1 MRPRG
6 LAHLTALFNTSMIDA
21 QEEGQAGGIVPGK
34 QFSYTVSH
42 ALTGLRLDQFLAVTA
57 PATSR
62 SLFAEAIGKGLVA
75 VDGVVRKS
83 SYRVKAGEVMEGCI
97 EPPPSLDVV
106 PQAIEFAVI
115 YEDEHLLALS
125 KPPGLVVHPGSGN
138 RDRTLANGLVH
149 HCLSIAS
156 VGEAS
161 RPGIVHRLD
170 KDTSGVML
178 VAKQEVVHRRL
189 VEAFKTRSLIKEYQ
203 ALVHGRMRDT
213 SGRVVAAIG
222 RHPQHRQ
229 KMAVLTTGGRHA
241 VSNWQVLREFSLPL
255 SLLKVTIETGRTHQ
269 IRVHMAHLGHPLA
282 GDQLYG
288 GSRPGL
294 YPRQLLHAARL
305 VFEHPMSGREME
317 VSAPLWPDFAEVLSR
332 LESAPA

>member
-1 MRPRG
+1 MMH
-6 LAHLTALFNTSMIDA
+6 AKD
-21 QEEGQAGGIVPGK
+21 EGQAEGIIPGER
-34 QFSYTVSH
+34 FSYAVSP
-42 ALTGLRLDQFLAVTA
+42 AGSGLRLDQFLAVIA

-62 SLFAEAIGKGLVA
+62 SLFSEAIGKGLIA
-75 VDGVVRKS
+75 VDGVVRKN
-83 SYRVKAGEVMEGCI
+83 SYRVKAGEVVAGCI
-97 EPPPSLDVV
+97 DPRPSFDVV

-115 YEDEHLLALS
+115 YEDDYLLALS

-138 RDRTLANGLVH
+138 RDRTLVNGLVH

-178 VAKQEVVHRRL
+178 VAKQEVAHRRL

-203 ALVHGRMRDT
+203 ALVHGRMREK

-305 VFEHPMSGREME
+305 VFEHPMNGREME

-332 LESAPA
+332 LENTPAVKERHP